1 MILFTGAGSI
11 FHLDF
16 FTRIFSPCG
25 RSGRTA
31 AALLTGLNMVIS
43 NSDRDTLRVVSAFQE
58 IKSPG
63 TRRAILRLL
72 EELVEKQSKSATT
85 KGD

>member
-1 MILFTGAGSI
+1 ML
-11 FHLDF
+11 
-16 FTRIFSPCG
+16 
-25 RSGRTA
+25 
-31 AALLTGLNMVIS
+31 IS